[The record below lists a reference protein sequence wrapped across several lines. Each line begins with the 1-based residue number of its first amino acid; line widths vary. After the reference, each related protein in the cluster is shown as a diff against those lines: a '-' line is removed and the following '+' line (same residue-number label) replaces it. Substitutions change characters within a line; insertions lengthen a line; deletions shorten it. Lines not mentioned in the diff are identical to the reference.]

1 MSNSPSAKEV
11 FKERIG
17 YAHLY
22 EVLRSQGQPTQRL
35 LQELLNMAVEGDH
48 SSFPVRPI
56 RNEQPL
62 LILLAWLPALA
73 CRELQVFLSGQ
84 LRRLCEASLPSRLTC
99 VKAGMVGCLLGAL
112 ATEPALPAACSENLL
127 ELLRALGSL
136 SIRPGELRQL
146 LRLLR
151 RERGR
156 GPHPYTA
163 PVIRAL
169 LGMARVEGPPRALQ
183 CFDLTPGMAGIM
195 VPAVQK
201 WPGGAFAFHAWLCLS
216 EEEPEPLVRPKR
228 RQLYSFFTAGGTGF
242 EAFFTAGGVLV
253 VAVCTKK
260 DYMTVAL
267 PEFAFND
274 SAWHCVDIVHVAGRR
289 PFGQNIVSI
298 YADGHLRKTAQLRF
312 PSLHEA
318 CRNNICLDLSPGHGL
333 DGRLTGHKV
342 VNWDIKVH

>member
-1 MSNSPSAKEV
+1 MEV
-11 FKERIG
+11 SKTFDSRGSLIG
-17 YAHLY
+17 LIH
-22 EVLRSQGQPTQRL
+22 RSLQISWCTESLPPAQGDQGEDLSFSRGSGLHRPALVFRQ
-35 LQELLNMAVEGDH
+35 AVEGDH

-62 LILLAWLPALA
+62 LILLAWLPALE
-73 CRELQVFLSGQ
+73 CQELQVFLSGQ

-99 VKAGMVGCLLGAL
+99 VKAGMVGSLLGAL
-112 ATEPALPAACSENLL
+112 ATEPALPVACSENLL

-151 RERGR
+151 HERGR
-156 GPHPYTA
+156 GPHPYAA

-169 LGMARVEGPPRALQ
+169 SGMARVEGPPRALQ

-228 RQLYSFFTAGGTGF
+228 RQLY
-242 EAFFTAGGVLV
+242 
-253 VAVCTKK
+253 
-260 DYMTVAL
+260 
-267 PEFAFND
+267 
-274 SAWHCVDIVHVAGRR
+274 R
-289 PFGQNIVSI
+289 
-298 YADGHLRKTAQLRF
+298 
-312 PSLHEA
+312 
-318 CRNNICLDLSPGHGL
+318 
-333 DGRLTGHKV
+333 
-342 VNWDIKVH
+342 